1 MELFLGLQR
10 GFNDGSVGGEAHG
23 IGRTSV
29 LYVVPLFDYEAMPV
43 IILGMASRPER
54 KRSLM
59 SELL

>member
-29 LYVVPLFDYEAMPV
+29 LYVVPLFDYEGV
-43 IILGMASRPER
+43 H
-54 KRSLM
+54 SLR
-59 SELL
+59 